1 MDEHKAMNDDDVKRE
16 TLTTRQ
22 GRPIID
28 NQNIKTIGN
37 RAKSYVLL
45 FRYATLS
52 CRFQLLAASCSMHRK
67 RKSTRTSIAGKWIT
81 AIRKK
86 LEKTNISIMNLPC
99 LVV

>member
-37 RAKSYVLL
+37 RARSYVLL

-52 CRFQLLAASCSMHRK
+52 CRFQLLTASCQCTENGSPHEPASRTNGLPESERSWRK
-67 RKSTRTSIAGKWIT
+67 QTYQ
-81 AIRKK
+81 
-86 LEKTNISIMNLPC
+86 L
-99 LVV
+99 